1 MPKRPPLTA
10 DEIKACLARPG
21 MRVADATDVFRVGRN
36 KIYNLMNSGE
46 IKFRK
51 VGKLTILDTKS
62 CIRAL
67 GPAE

>member
-1 MPKRPPLTA
+1 
-10 DEIKACLARPG
+10 

-36 KIYNLMNSGE
+36 KIYNCMNSGE

-51 VGKLTILDTKS
+51 VGKRTILDTQS

-67 GPAE
+67 SPVE